1 MRQVSYRCLS
11 INSSVLY
18 TIVNSSKGRGYIL
31 SQQSMIEVGQKFPLT
46 IKRLGINGEGIGYFK
61 RNVVFVKGALPGEEV
76 TAQVQVVKSN
86 FAEASI
92 LQIRKASPHRQ
103 VAPCVVYE
111 ACGGCQLQH
120 MTYQQQ
126 LIEKRDMIMQSLE
139 RYVKDI
145 ASNID
150 VRATIGMDNPWEYR
164 NKSQFQVRKVGDRVH
179 AGLYAEGTHE
189 LLNINECIVQH
200 PNTTRITNAVK
211 RILEK
216 LKIPIY
222 DEETNNGLVKTIVV
236 RTGIQTGEIQL
247 VLVTTLAEMPKR
259 QQLIDKLIAI
269 DPAVVSIVQNVN
281 SKQTSLIFGERTIV
295 LHGKKTLHEELG
307 EFSFDLSAR
316 AFFQLNPTQTV
327 RLYNEIKSAA
337 ALTGQETVV
346 DAYCGVGT
354 IGLWLAKDAKEIR
367 GMDIVGDSIFDAK
380 KNAENHGFTHTTY
393 ETGTAEEWLATW
405 SREGFVPDV
414 LTVDPPRTGLADS
427 LLKTIL
433 NVRPKR
439 FVYTSCN
446 PSTLAKDLSQLRKV
460 YDIQYI
466 QPVDMFPQTAQ
477 IESVT
482 LLVRKTL

>member
-1 MRQVSYRCLS
+1 
-11 INSSVLY
+11 
-18 TIVNSSKGRGYIL
+18 L
-31 SQQSMIEVGQKFPLT
+31 SQQPIIEVGQKFPLT

-76 TAQVQVVKSN
+76 TAQVQVVKPN
-86 FAEASI
+86 FAEAKI

-103 VAPCVVYE
+103 VAPCAVYDV
-111 ACGGCQLQH
+111 CGGCQLQH
-120 MTYQQQ
+120 MTYEQQ
-126 LIEKRDMIMQSLE
+126 LIEKRDLIVQSLE
-139 RYVKDI
+139 RYVKDL
-145 ASNID
+145 APRID
-150 VRATIGMDNPWEYR
+150 VRPTIGMENPWHYR
-164 NKSQFQVRKVGDRVH
+164 NKSQFQVRKDGNKVN
-179 AGLYAEGTHE
+179 AGLFSEGTHQ
-189 LLNINECIVQH
+189 LLNIDECRVQH
-200 PNTTRITNAVK
+200 PNTTRITNEVK

-247 VLVTTLAEMPKR
+247 VLVTTLAELPKR
-259 QQLIDKLIAI
+259 QLLIDKLAAI

-281 SKQTSLIFGERTIV
+281 PKQTSLIFGDRTIV

-307 EFSFDLSAR
+307 ELSFDLSAR

-354 IGLWLAKDAKEIR
+354 IGLWLADEAKEVR
-367 GMDIVGDSIFDAK
+367 GMDINADSIFDAK
-380 KNAENHGFTHTTY
+380 KNAENHGFTHATY
-393 ETGTAEEWLATW
+393 ETGTAEEWLAKW
-405 SREGFVPDV
+405 SREGFSPDV

-446 PSTLAKDLSQLRKV
+446 PSTLGKDLLELSKV
-460 YDIQYI
+460 YDIEYI

-482 LLVRKTL
+482 LLVRK

>member
-1 MRQVSYRCLS
+1 M
-11 INSSVLY
+11 
-18 TIVNSSKGRGYIL
+18 
-31 SQQSMIEVGQKFPLT
+31 SQENIIEVGQKFPLT
-46 IKRLGINGEGIGYFK
+46 IKRLGINGEGIGYYK
-61 RNVVFVKGALPGEEV
+61 RNVVFVTGALPGEEV
-76 TAQVQVVKSN
+76 TAQVQVVKRN

-92 LQIRKASPHRQ
+92 LKIRKASPHRQ
-103 VAPCVVYE
+103 EAPCPVYE

-120 MTYQQQ
+120 MTYEQQ
-126 LIEKRDMIMQSLE
+126 LKEKRDLIVQSLE

-145 ASNID
+145 ANDIE
-150 VRATIGMDNPWEYR
+150 VRQTIGMENPWHYR
-164 NKSQFQVRKVGDRVH
+164 NKSQFQVRKDGKKVK
-179 AGLYAEGTHE
+179 AGLFAEGTHQ
-189 LLNINECIVQH
+189 LLDIDECIVQH
-200 PNTTRITNAVK
+200 PHTTLVTNAVK

-222 DEETNNGLVKTIVV
+222 DSETGNGLVRTIVV

-259 QQLIDKLIAI
+259 QLLIDKLATI
-269 DPAVVSIVQNVN
+269 DPAIVSIVQNVN
-281 SKQTSLIFGERTIV
+281 PKQTSLIFGERTIV

-307 EFSFDLSAR
+307 ELSFDLSAR
-316 AFFQLNPTQTV
+316 AFFQLNPAQTV

-337 ALTGQETVV
+337 ALTGKETVV

-354 IGLWLAKDAKEIR
+354 IGLWLADQAKEVR
-367 GMDIVGDSIFDAK
+367 GMDIIADSIYDAK
-380 KNAENHGFTHTTY
+380 KNAEKQGFTHATY

-405 SREGFVPDV
+405 SREGFSPDV

-427 LLKTIL
+427 LLHTIL

-446 PSTLAKDLSQLRKV
+446 PSTLAKDLSELRKV
-460 YDIQYI
+460 YNIVYI
-466 QPVDMFPQTAQ
+466 QPIDMFPQTAQ

-482 LLVRKTL
+482 LLERK

>member
-1 MRQVSYRCLS
+1 M
-11 INSSVLY
+11 
-18 TIVNSSKGRGYIL
+18 
-31 SQQSMIEVGQKFPLT
+31 SQQNIIEVGQKFPLT
-46 IKRLGINGEGIGYFK
+46 IKRLGINGEGIGYYK

-76 TAQVQVVKSN
+76 TAQVQVVKRN
-86 FAEASI
+86 FAEAVI
-92 LQIRKASPHRQ
+92 LKIRKASPHRQ
-103 VAPCVVYE
+103 EPPCPVYE

-120 MTYQQQ
+120 MTYEQQ
-126 LIEKRDMIMQSLE
+126 LKEKRDMIVQSLE

-145 ASNID
+145 ANDIE
-150 VRATIGMDNPWEYR
+150 VRPTIGMENPWHYR
-164 NKSQFQVRKVGDRVH
+164 NKSQFQVRKDGKRVK
-179 AGLYAEGTHE
+179 AGLFAEGTHQ
-189 LLNINECIVQH
+189 LLDIDECIVQH
-200 PNTTRITNAVK
+200 PHTTLVTNAVK

-222 DEETNNGLVKTIVV
+222 DSETGNGLVRTIVV
-236 RTGIQTGEIQL
+236 RTGIKTGEIQL

-259 QQLIDKLIAI
+259 QLLIDKLATI
-269 DPAVVSIVQNVN
+269 DPAIVSIVQNVN
-281 SKQTSLIFGERTIV
+281 PKQTSLIFGERTIV

-307 EFSFDLSAR
+307 ELSFDLSAR

-354 IGLWLAKDAKEIR
+354 IGLWLADQAKEVR
-367 GMDIVGDSIFDAK
+367 GMDIIADSIYDAK
-380 KNAENHGFTHTTY
+380 KNAEKHGFTHATY

-405 SREGFVPDV
+405 SREGFSPDV

-427 LLKTIL
+427 LLHTIL

-446 PSTLAKDLSQLRKV
+446 PSTLAKDLSELRKV
-460 YDIQYI
+460 YNIVYI

-482 LLVRKTL
+482 LLERK

>member
-1 MRQVSYRCLS
+1 LS
-11 INSSVLY
+11 EQTL
-18 TIVNSSKGRGYIL
+18 
-31 SQQSMIEVGQKFPLT
+31 IEVGQKFPLT

-76 TAQVQVVKSN
+76 TAQVEQVKRN
-86 FAEASI
+86 FAEAKI
-92 LQIRKASPHRQ
+92 LQIRKTSPHRQ
-103 VAPCVVYE
+103 PAPCPVYE
-111 ACGGCQLQH
+111 VCGGCQLQH
-120 MTYQQQ
+120 MTYDQQ
-126 LIEKRDMIMQSLE
+126 LLEKRDLILQSLE
-139 RYVKDI
+139 RYVKELAATI
-145 ASNID
+145 E
-150 VRATIGMDNPWEYR
+150 VRQTIGMENPWHYR
-164 NKSQFQVRKVGDRVH
+164 NKSQFQVRKDGSKVH
-179 AGLYAEGTHE
+179 AGLFAEGTHQ
-189 LLNINECIVQH
+189 LLNIDECIVQH
-200 PNTTRITNAVK
+200 PHTTLVTNAVK
-211 RILEK
+211 RILER

-259 QQLIDKLIAI
+259 QQLIDKLAAI
-269 DPAVVSIVQNVN
+269 DPAIVSIVQNVN
-281 SKQTSLIFGERTIV
+281 PKQTSMIFGDRTIV

-354 IGLWLAKDAKEIR
+354 IGLWLANQAKEVR
-367 GMDIVGDSIFDAK
+367 GMDIIADSIFDAK
-380 KNAENHGFTHTTY
+380 KNAEKHGFTHVTY

-405 SREGFVPDV
+405 SREGFLPDV

-427 LLKTIL
+427 LLHTIL
-433 NVRPKR
+433 NLRPKR

-446 PSTLAKDLSQLRKV
+446 PSTLAKDLSQLLKV
-460 YDIQYI
+460 YDIEYI
-466 QPVDMFPQTAQ
+466 QPIDMFPQTAQ

-482 LLVRKTL
+482 LLVRKK